1 MTDIVAGRF
10 EQQDDAH
17 AAVERLLR
25 QGFGREDVSSFFVNP
40 PGQHARF
47 PVGGDRN
54 VSPGARG
61 AGRAA
66 LAGAIIGTVL
76 GLVFGL
82 AASHI
87 YGFAS
92 AIAGAVAGAY
102 LGMLA
107 GALARMQDSKRTP
120 RSRVADA
127 TEPVRADFALLF
139 DAVVAIDVIDHVAQ
153 PRRLLD
159 AAIGLVKPGGLL
171 VITAPYQGYAKN
183 LALALTGRFDT
194 RWEPLAEHGRMKFF
208 SRETFGALLGEF
220 ELDDV
225 CIRTVGR
232 IPMFAR
238 SMIAT
243 ARSPT

>member
-10 EQQDDAH
+10 EQQDDAQ

-25 QGFGREDVSSFFVNP
+25 QGFSREDVSSFFVNP

-66 LAGAIIGTVL
+66 LAGAIIGSIL

-107 GALARMQDSKRTP
+107 GALARLQDSKRNA
-120 RSRVADA
+120 RSRVPV
-127 TEPVRADFALLF
+127 TESVRHGGIMVAAHAPTPGSRDEAVRTLRSAGALDVETAQGEWHQGRWADFDPTVPPAR
-139 DAVVAIDVIDHVAQ
+139 VRS
-153 PRRLLD
+153 RR
-159 AAIGLVKPGGLL
+159 
-171 VITAPYQGYAKN
+171 
-183 LALALTGRFDT
+183 
-194 RWEPLAEHGRMKFF
+194 EE
-208 SRETFGALLGEF
+208 EF
-220 ELDDV
+220 HE
-225 CIRTVGR
+225 
-232 IPMFAR
+232 
-238 SMIAT
+238 
-243 ARSPT
+243 